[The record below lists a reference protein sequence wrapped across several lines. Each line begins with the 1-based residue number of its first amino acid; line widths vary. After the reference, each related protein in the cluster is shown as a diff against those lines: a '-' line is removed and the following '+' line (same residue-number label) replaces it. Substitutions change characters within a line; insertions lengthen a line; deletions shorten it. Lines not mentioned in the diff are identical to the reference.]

1 MLPFEWI
8 RLPWSPS
15 TWRVPGR
22 RREAFLML
30 DKGISWAETLSLGAW
45 APGRRRTKRFPSRV
59 SVFLYRFTRMQPL
72 GLAWREV
79 GRRREAFL
87 MLDKGISWVE
97 TLSLHGRSDETRWGN
112 LHTFQG
118 AGALF
123 VLAGGCERA
132 GDQMKQDG
140 ATIHAFTSSMLRQ
153 TNFSCVS
160 TYICKPSILLAFVTH
175 AFHILQPETNTVPCG
190 LECMQVTPS
199 RLASMVRS

>member
-1 MLPFEWI
+1 M
-8 RLPWSPS
+8 
-15 TWRVPGR
+15 V
-22 RREAFLML
+22 
-30 DKGISWAETLSLGAW
+30 D
-45 APGRRRTKRFPSRV
+45 
-59 SVFLYRFTRMQPL
+59 
-72 GLAWREV
+72 
-79 GRRREAFL
+79 
-87 MLDKGISWVE
+87 E

-175 AFHILQPETNTVPCG
+175 AFHIQQAETNKVP
-190 LECMQVTPS
+190 LPTSRHTYASHPS
-199 RLASMVRS
+199 RLALVAPSFTSSRPRQTNFSCVSTYICKPPIPPRLGRPMRSHPAC